1 MAAFLRK
8 ILRSLASGMVFA
20 SVMYG
25 FQRIAVGPQGNYLTV
40 VTEFVVYCIVYATI
54 DFLAANWFPSDHKER

>member
-1 MAAFLRK
+1 
-8 ILRSLASGMVFA
+8 MVFA